1 MRKSFRSKYARPIAR
16 VRNESAPIAL
26 ARSTGGDAKWQEL
39 AKVGEWKGHASGEFA
54 LNAEDLAAFVATF
67 DAQANPIPV
76 TYEHPDY
83 KPDGSPVP
91 AAGWIDELQV
101 RGDSL
106 WGLVRWTDRAAKMI
120 RDGEYQYCSIVFH
133 QAAPDRVTGET
144 RPELFEVGIVNRPFI
159 DGLEPL
165 AASAHR
171 GAERKL
177 SMKLDIAKITAAL
190 SEMPDG
196 ASGEQMHMALEA
208 AILAQEALEKP
219 KAEKPEVEEAPEMTS
234 TAEPPPVVEMAATA
248 PVAAAEPPPVEPAP
262 ESVPE
267 DKSADAA
274 MQIMGT
280 LEKATGLDPAGVL
293 AFVSDNQ
300 DAIAAMAKNEP
311 QSGTPAED
319 AALSDAK
326 FSAVLARAE
335 TAEQRFA
342 ALEAELTEYR
352 TSKAQAEQAA
362 LDARVDAAVK
372 AGHILPAHR
381 DTFVKLGRLSA
392 VDLDTELAR
401 VAKSPSVPTG
411 RLVAAA
417 PLRGGSAD
425 GSDPA
430 EAGIRR
436 KLSGHPEHVIKKA
449 LEIYWSK
456 QGKLNGRA

>member
-1 MRKSFRSKYARPIAR
+1 MRKSFRSKYARPLAR

-26 ARSTGGDAKWQEL
+26 GRATAGEAKWQEL
-39 AKVGEWKGHASGEFA
+39 AKVGEWRGHASGEFA
-54 LNAEDLAAFVATF
+54 LGVEDLAAFVATF
-67 DAQANPIPV
+67 DAQENPIPV

-83 KPDGSPVP
+83 KPDGTPVP
-91 AAGWIDELQV
+91 AAGWIDELEV
-101 RGDSL
+101 RGESL

-120 RDGEYQYCSIVFH
+120 RDGEYQFCSIVFH

-159 DGLEPL
+159 DGLQPL

-171 GAERKL
+171 GAERKP

-190 SEMPDG
+190 SEMPES

-219 KAEKPEVEEAPEMTS
+219 KAEKPEEEEAPEMAS
-234 TAEPPPVVEMAATA
+234 TGEPPVVEMAATM
-248 PVAAAEPPPVEPAP
+248 PVAAAEPMTEAP
-262 ESVPE
+262 EAVPE
-267 DKSADAA
+267 DKSAEAA
-274 MQIMGT
+274 MQIMGA

-293 AFVSDNQ
+293 AFVMDNQ
-300 DAIAAMAKNEP
+300 DAIASMAKNEP
-311 QSGTPAED
+311 KSGSPAED
-319 AALSDAK
+319 AALSDVRL
-326 FSAVLARAE
+326 SAAVARAE

-352 TSKAQAEQAA
+352 AAKAKAEQDA
-362 LDARVDAAVK
+362 LDARVDDAIK

-381 DTFVKLGRLSA
+381 DTFIKLGRLSSA
-392 VDLDTELAR
+392 DLEAELAR
-401 VAKSPSVPTG
+401 VAKAPQVPTG

-417 PLRGGSAD
+417 PLRGGTVD